1 MTEGRTTISH
11 FTAWEDEYSHVKW
24 GGAAPIDAIR
34 SQIPEKGRVL
44 DAGSGNGRHL
54 LPLSNFYNCVG
65 IDVSTKALTASREYL
80 AKRDREAH
88 HSTASITDLPFRDNS
103 FDAIV
108 CFGVLQHLLKKERET
123 AVCEFERVLKPGGM
137 IFLEVFGI
145 KDMRYGGEEI
155 EEHTF
160 VRQSGIIYH
169 YFTKEELQALF
180 SEFVT
185 NTIDDVITKKI
196 FKGESYTRHMV
207 NGIIQKVSESD
218 TKIG

>member
-1 MTEGRTTISH
+1 MTEGRSTTPH
-11 FTAWEDEYSHVKW
+11 FTAWEEEYSHVKW
-24 GGAAPIDAIR
+24 GGAAPIEAIR
-34 SQIPEKGRVL
+34 SKIPEKARVL

-88 HSTASITDLPFRDNS
+88 HSTASITDLPFQDNG

-108 CFGVLQHLLKKERET
+108 CFGVLQHLLRKERET
-123 AVCEFERVLKPGGM
+123 AVSEFERVLKPGGM

-145 KDMRYGGEEI
+145 EDMRYGGEEV

-169 YFTKEELQALF
+169 YFTKEELQSLF
-180 SEFVT
+180 NGFDTSDL
-185 NTIDDVITKKI
+185 NDVITKKI

-218 TKIG
+218 TKIS

>member
-1 MTEGRTTISH
+1 M
-11 FTAWEDEYSHVKW
+11 
-24 GGAAPIDAIR
+24 
-34 SQIPEKGRVL
+34 
-44 DAGSGNGRHL
+44 
-54 LPLSNFYNCVG
+54 
-65 IDVSTKALTASREYL
+65 
-80 AKRDREAH
+80 
-88 HSTASITDLPFRDNS
+88 
-103 FDAIV
+103 
-108 CFGVLQHLLKKERET
+108 LQHLLKKEREA

-185 NTIDDVITKKI
+185 NNIDDVITKKYSKASPI
-196 FKGESYTRHMV
+196 PATWLTASSKGIR
-207 NGIIQKVSESD
+207 K
-218 TKIG
+218 